1 MTSDVI
7 IKTIMGVDEEEVVL
21 DQVKSY
27 LESEDVLVVTA
38 TDSRQALSQLF
49 RENEETFDLILVNT
63 RMPGSTDALALFSLK
78 PTLKKLPSI
87 RDDFLEKPFTK
98 DQLLEFIKRNL

>member
-1 MTSDVI
+1 VT
-7 IKTIMGVDEEEVVL
+7 IKTILVVDEEKDVL
-21 DQVKSY
+21 DQVKAY
-27 LESEDVLVVTA
+27 LEQEDVLVVTA
-38 TDSRQALSQLF
+38 SDSRQALSQLF

-63 RMPGSTDALALFSLK
+63 RMPGNTTAHALFSLK

-98 DQLLEFIKRNL
+98 DQLLKFVKRNL